1 MLKKDKFRPFGA
13 HYLTKLDKINYKL
26 MCTLAV
32 SAISDDQSD
41 CG

>member
-26 MCTLAV
+26 MCTLAASQV
-32 SAISDDQSD
+32 SDDKTD
-41 CG
+41 C

>member
-13 HYLTKLDKINYKL
+13 HYLTKLDKVNYKL
-26 MCTLAV
+26 MCTLSVTQV
-32 SAISDDQSD
+32 SDGTTD

>member
-13 HYLTKLDKINYKL
+13 HYLTKLSKVNYKL

-32 SAISDDQSD
+32 SAQSD
-41 CG
+41 TDTDC